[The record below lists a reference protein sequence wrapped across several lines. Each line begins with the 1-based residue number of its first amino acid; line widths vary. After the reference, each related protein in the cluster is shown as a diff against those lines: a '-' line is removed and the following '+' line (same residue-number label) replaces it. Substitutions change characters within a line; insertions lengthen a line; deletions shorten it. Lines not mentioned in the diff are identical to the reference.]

1 MTTKWGE
8 SFEAFVDAYLTTD
21 AEADVPKDEVHRV
34 YAIWAA
40 RRGHEV
46 QNKVWLSRR
55 LSEVVDLDTSRCR
68 VDGDRINFYT
78 GIGLTPAARELIE

>member
-46 QNKVWLSRR
+46 QNKV
-55 LSEVVDLDTSRCR
+55 
-68 VDGDRINFYT
+68 
-78 GIGLTPAARELIE
+78 